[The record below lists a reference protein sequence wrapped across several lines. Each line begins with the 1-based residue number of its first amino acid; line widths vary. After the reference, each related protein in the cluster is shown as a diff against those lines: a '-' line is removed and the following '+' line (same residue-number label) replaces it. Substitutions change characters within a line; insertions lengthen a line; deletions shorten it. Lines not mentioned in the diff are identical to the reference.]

1 VIPVWRE
8 EMVAVNKATSS
19 RGARRREHGAAAVE
33 FALLLPLLMLLLFGI
48 VEFGLALHRQQVLAT
63 ASREGA
69 RVGIR
74 QTAPRP
80 TSGDI
85 ERAARN
91 VLTQAGVAG
100 AVVAVAGAGGASGT
114 DLRVDVELPHRF
126 FVLPNLA
133 PGIAASVRLRSRTV
147 MKHE

>member
-1 VIPVWRE
+1 MNNV
-8 EMVAVNKATSS
+8 TSS
-19 RGARRREHGAAAVE
+19 RGARCHEYGAAAVE

-91 VLTQAGVAG
+91 VLTQAGVVG
-100 AVVAVAGAGGASGT
+100 AVVAVAGAGGVSGT
-114 DLRVDVELPHRF
+114 DLRV
-126 FVLPNLA
+126 
-133 PGIAASVRLRSRTV
+133 
-147 MKHE
+147 

>member
-1 VIPVWRE
+1 MASHKDIR
-8 EMVAVNKATSS
+8 
-19 RGARRREHGAAAVE
+19 RGGPRAERGAAAVE
-33 FALLLPLLMLLLFGI
+33 FALLLPLLALLMFGI

-74 QTAPRP
+74 QGVPRP

-85 ERAARN
+85 ERASRN

-100 AVVAVAGAGGASGT
+100 AAVVVVGVGGASGT
-114 DLRVDVELPHRF
+114 DLRVDVELPYRF
-126 FVLPNLA
+126 LVLPNLV
-133 PGIAASVRLRSRTV
+133 PGVGASITLRSRTV
-147 MKHE
+147 MRHE